1 MVVAPRAC
9 LLTDRVL
16 LQVILLLTLL
26 ASHPPPVSVDT
37 DPEVAPK
44 KKKRRRERRDTSPV
58 AAPHVEPS
66 KQTTEAL
73 ELLIDPIA
81 VWMMVAELDL
91 SNVGVSAQG
100 DGKRTGVAGL
110 VYRFWKHVLQ
120 PQ

>member
-1 MVVAPRAC
+1 M
-9 LLTDRVL
+9 
-16 LQVILLLTLL
+16 
-26 ASHPPPVSVDT
+26 
-37 DPEVAPK
+37 APK

-58 AAPHVEPS
+58 AAPRVEPS
-66 KQTTEAL
+66 KQPTEAL
-73 ELLIDPIA
+73 ELLFDRIA